1 MNDFSTPTIPI
12 MILDCLTTIQIIIK
26 KYTVA
31 ITETANPDLRTALHD
46 QLDAAVHLHG
56 ELSEL
61 LMEKGWLLSKPFQ
74 IDLLLSCREL

>member
-1 MNDFSTPTIPI
+1 MNDFSAPIIPI
-12 MILDCLTTIQIIIK
+12 MVLDCLTTIQTSIK

-31 ITETANPDLRTALHD
+31 ITETTKPDLRTALHD

-61 LMEKGWLLSKPFQ
+61 LMEKGWILSKPFQ
-74 IDLLLSCREL
+74 IDLLLY

>member
-1 MNDFSTPTIPI
+1 M
-12 MILDCLTTIQIIIK
+12 
-26 KYTVA
+26 
-31 ITETANPDLRTALHD
+31 HD